1 MTQLLKD
8 FLRVALS
15 DSKAEARRLA
25 EAPHIRKLGYYD
37 ENGKVQRVRELLLTG
52 DIEGT
57 NLIQTEVVA
66 TVVEGA
72 QPAKAFMDVL
82 PIDRTKGE
90 TLKWPYGE
98 TGVYA
103 GKYAQGAE
111 IAIRT
116 QDYSAAD
123 YDASEVIAQRPLISD
138 TMIEAGK
145 VDVIEEEIK
154 FASAAVM
161 NKAERICLSEIL
173 ENSGQEHD
181 TASSAGNQGL
191 KAVVKAATKVK
202 GQNCKPDVVI
212 MHPDAEGLCLA
223 DLVIP
228 QSPGS
233 DQVARS
239 SFIPD
244 GYMGMKWRVCNVV
257 DDSSTYAWAYA
268 ADTDIGMLVLDS
280 RRAGGIYLPR
290 DLTVKDY
297 KDPIRDMTGMTITM
311 RMDCQSHIANAAC
324 RVEF

>member
-8 FLRVALS
+8 YLTVALS
-15 DSKAEARRLA
+15 DSKDEARRLA
-25 EAPHIRKLGYYD
+25 DAPHIRKLGYYD
-37 ENGKVQRVRELLLTG
+37 AEGKVQKVRELLLTG

-57 NLIQTEVVA
+57 NLIQAEVVA

-72 QPAKAFMDVL
+72 QPQKAFMDVL

-103 GKYAQGAE
+103 AKYAQGAE

-116 QDYSAAD
+116 QDYSAAS
-123 YDASEVIAQRPLISD
+123 YDASHIIAHRPLISD
-138 TMIEAGK
+138 TMVEAGK

-154 FASAAVM
+154 FAGAAVM

-173 ENSGQEHD
+173 QDSGLEHD
-181 TASSAGNQGL
+181 TKGANQGL
-191 KAVVKAATKVK
+191 KAVAAAATLVK
-202 GQNCKPDVVI
+202 GQSCKPDVVI
-212 MHPDAEGLCLA
+212 MHPEAEGKCIQ

-228 QSPGS
+228 QSPRADAVVGN
-233 DQVARS
+233 

-244 GYMGMKWRVCNVV
+244 GYLGLKWRVSNVA
-257 DDSSTYAWAYA
+257 DDSSSYTWDY
-268 ADTDIGMLVLDS
+268 DTDGEIGMLVLDS

-297 KDPIRDMTGMTITM
+297 KDPIRDMTGMTVTM
-311 RMDCQSHIANAAC
+311 RMDCQSHITNATC
-324 RVEF
+324 RVTY